1 MSELISTN
9 PSKGYETIGSVG
21 ISTIEEIKKKVAE
34 AQKAKTLWKELGVK
48 KRIELIRP
56 IYKEFLKR
64 KQELAL
70 LITREMGKPI
80 RESLDDIEWEA
91 SYFNWFLENGE
102 RYLSDEIT
110 FEDKRS
116 IHKIVYEPIGV
127 AGVIIPWNFPF
138 DMFLWGVIPN
148 LIAGNT
154 VILKHSEECPLT
166 GKLIEKIMNK
176 SGLPKGVFSEVYGN
190 GKVGAL
196 LANQDIDL
204 IWFTGSTKVGKYL
217 YETAG
222 KKFIK
227 AVLEMGGS
235 NPSIVFDDVDIDKI
249 IEKIFSKRFSNCGQ
263 VCDALKRL
271 IVHQSIFDEVVE
283 KLKHIAESRIIG
295 DPENMKTDIGSLVA
309 ERQLKL
315 VEAQVKDAIKKG
327 ANAITGGRRPK
338 DLKGAYYLPTILT
351 NIKRNMRVWK
361 EETFAPVLVVM
372 PFKTEEEAIEL
383 ANDTNYG
390 LGAQI
395 YTKDKKRALQI
406 ASKIE
411 AGTIDVGEGNHWL
424 PCNPFGGYKES
435 GMGRE
440 HGEIGFRELTQ
451 IKVIAIE
458 K

>member
-1 MSELISTN
+1 MALIHFLTASTTRSIARSTGSMSQRNYDYMIKIISTN
-9 PSKGYETIGSVG
+9 PAKNYKLIGSVN
-21 ISTIEEIKKKVAE
+21 ISTTRDIKKKVAE
-34 AQKAKTLWKELGVK
+34 AQKAKILWKELGVK
-48 KRIELIRP
+48 KRVELARP

-80 RESLDDIEWEA
+80 RESLDDIDWEA
-91 SYFNWFLENGE
+91 DYFNWFLKNGE
-102 RYLSDEIT
+102 KYLSDEVT
-110 FEDKRS
+110 FKDKKS

-138 DMFLWGVIPN
+138 NMFIWGVIPN

-154 VILKHSEECPLT
+154 VVLKHSEECPLT

-176 SGLPKGVFSEVYGN
+176 SNLPKGVFSEVYGD

-217 YETAG
+217 YKTAG
-222 KKFIK
+222 KKFIR

-235 NPSIVFDDVDIDKI
+235 NPAIVFSDINVDKI
-249 IEKIFSKRFSNCGQ
+249 IEKIFNKRFSNCGQ

-271 IVHQSIFDEVVE
+271 IVHQSIFKEVVE
-283 KLKHIAESRIIG
+283 KLKHIAESKIIG
-295 DPENMKTDIGSLVA
+295 DPENVETDIGSLVA

-315 VEAQVKDAIKKG
+315 LEAQVRDALKKG
-327 ANAITGGRRPK
+327 AKIVTGGKRPK

-351 NIKRNMRVWK
+351 NIKKNMRVWK
-361 EETFAPVLVVM
+361 EETFGPVLVVI
-372 PFKTEEEAIEL
+372 PFRKEEEAIKL
-383 ANDTNYG
+383 ANDTKYG

-395 YTKDKKRALQI
+395 YTKDKKRALRI
-406 ASKIE
+406 ASKIQ
-411 AGTIDVGEGNHWL
+411 A
-424 PCNPFGGYKES
+424 
-435 GMGRE
+435 
-440 HGEIGFRELTQ
+440 
-451 IKVIAIE
+451 
-458 K
+458 

>member
-1 MSELISTN
+1 MNKLISTN
-9 PSKGYETIGSVG
+9 PAKGYKIIGSVG
-21 ISTIEEIKKKVAE
+21 VSTIGEIKKKVAE
-34 AQKAKTLWKELGVK
+34 AQEVKTLWKELGVK

-64 KQELAL
+64 KKELAL
-70 LITREMGKPI
+70 LVTREMGKTI

-110 FEDKRS
+110 SEDKRS

-127 AGVIIPWNFPF
+127 TGVIIPWNFPF

-148 LIAGNT
+148 LIVGNT

-176 SGLPKGVFSEVYGN
+176 SGLPKGVFSEVYGD

-235 NPSIVFDDVDIDKI
+235 NPAIVFNDVDINKI
-249 IEKIFSKRFSNCGQ
+249 TEKIFSKRFSNCGQ

-271 IVHQSIFDEVVE
+271 IVHQSIFDKVIE
-283 KLKHIAESRIIG
+283 KLKQIAESKIIG
-295 DPENMKTDIGSLVA
+295 DPEDMNTDIGSLVA

-315 VEAQVKDAIKKG
+315 AEGQVRDAIKKG
-327 ANAITGGRRPK
+327 ARVITGGRRPK
-338 DLKGAYYLPTILT
+338 YLKGAYYLPTILT
-351 NIKRNMRVWK
+351 NIKKNMRVWK
-361 EETFAPVLVVM
+361 EETFGPVLVVM
-372 PFKTEEEAIEL
+372 PFKTEKEAIKL
-383 ANDTNYG
+383 ANDTKYG

-395 YTKDKKRALQI
+395 YTKDKKRALRI

-411 AGTIDVGEGNHWL
+411 AGTIDINEGNHWL

-440 HGEIGFRELTQ
+440 HGGFGLRELTQ